1 MLQGGCYA
9 GGRLIWGV
17 DFGVGFGVGVD
28 VDVNVDVGV
37 CMGTGV
43 WWIC

>member
-9 GGRLIWGV
+9 GGRLVWGV
-17 DFGVGFGVGVD
+17 DFGVGVD

-37 CMGTGV
+37 GMGTGV